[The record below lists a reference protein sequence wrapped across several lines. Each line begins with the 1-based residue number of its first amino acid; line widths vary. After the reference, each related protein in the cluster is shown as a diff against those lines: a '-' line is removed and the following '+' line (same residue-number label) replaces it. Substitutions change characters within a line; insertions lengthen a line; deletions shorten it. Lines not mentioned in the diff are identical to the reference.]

1 MIAVDTNILVYAHRS
16 EAPQHRVA
24 LEVLRSLAEG
34 DAVWGLPVF
43 VVGEFLRIVTHPRGP
58 LPRPSTSGQ
67 ALGAIDGLLESPSVR
82 VLAPGPRFL
91 PLLRKVVVEGRATG
105 NLVFDAQVA
114 AVCLEHGATTILT
127 EDRDYA
133 RFPGLTLRGL
143 GR

>member
-1 MIAVDTNILVYAHRS
+1 VIAVDTNVLVYAHHS
-16 EAPQHRVA
+16 EAPRHRVA
-24 LEVLRSLAEG
+24 LEALRSLAEG

-43 VVGEFLRIVTHPRGP
+43 VIGEFLRIVTHPRGP
-58 LPRPSTSGQ
+58 FRRPSTSEQ
-67 ALGAIDGLLESPSVR
+67 ALGAIDGLLGSPSVR
-82 VLAPGPRFL
+82 VLAPGARFL

-133 RFPGLTLRGL
+133 RFPGLTVRGL
-143 GR
+143 DG

>member
-1 MIAVDTNILVYAHRS
+1 MIAADTNILVYAHHS

-24 LEVLRSLAEG
+24 LEALRSLAEG

-43 VVGEFLRIVTHPRGP
+43 VVGEFLRIVMHPRGP
-58 LPRPSTSGQ
+58 LPRPSTSEQ

-82 VLAPGPRFL
+82 LLAPGPRFP

-114 AVCLEHGATTILT
+114 TVCLEYGATTILT

-133 RFPGLTLRGL
+133 RFPGFTVRGL